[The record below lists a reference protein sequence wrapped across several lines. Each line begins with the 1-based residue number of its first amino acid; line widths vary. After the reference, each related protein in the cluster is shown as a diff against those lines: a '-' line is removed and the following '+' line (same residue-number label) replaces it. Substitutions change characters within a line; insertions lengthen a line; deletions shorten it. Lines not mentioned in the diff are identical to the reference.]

1 MIFVNEFAVNWSIPN
16 TPDEIKRFVIR
27 NVQRRSVMDNYG
39 KFYAGWRSNLPTV
52 VGLLALQCLVFGV
65 LIKENHNYS
74 RSLEKLK

>member
-39 KFYAGWRSNLPTV
+39 KFYAG
-52 VGLLALQCLVFGV
+52 
-65 LIKENHNYS
+65 
-74 RSLEKLK
+74 